1 MAVTLSFGHHGDR
14 APTHGYEPRA
24 RPTPIGAT
32 SRNALEL
39 LPNVG
44 DGRGQAAPAGALC
57 VALFAGLEL
66 RLKLSS

>member
-1 MAVTLSFGHHGDR
+1 MAVTLGFGHHEDR
-14 APTHGYEPRA
+14 APTHGYEATRE
-24 RPTPIGAT
+24 TSPIGAT

-39 LPNVG
+39 PNVG
-44 DGRGQAAPAGALC
+44 DERGQAAPAGALC